1 MAFRFTLPVRFADVD
16 HAGIVY
22 YPQFFH
28 YFHQAFEEIFRQ
40 KYGGAAAYKALL
52 DEERVGMPAVACEAS
67 FHRPLRFGDDVTIE
81 VSLARLGEKS
91 VTLAYKALKDED
103 LCAEAVVTCCLTD
116 LDSFQPM
123 AVPDKLRR
131 LFEGL

>member
-28 YFHQAFEEIFRQ
+28 YFHQAFEEVFRQ

-52 DEERVGMPAVACEAS
+52 DDERVGLPAVACKAS
-67 FHRPLRFGDDVTIE
+67 FHKPLAFGDDVTVE
-81 VSLARLGEKS
+81 VSLARLGAKS
-91 VTLAYKALKDED
+91 VTLAYKALRNEE
-103 LCAEAVVTCCLTD
+103 LCAEAEVICCLTN
-116 LDSFQPM
+116 LDSFRSMP
-123 AVPDKLRR
+123 VPDKLRQ